1 MKKVRYEEKHIQD
14 VVSYELTLR
23 NEIANMNK
31 VYLKEH
37 LKKYPLMDIQD
48 IIKLHLQ
55 AILGPA
61 HLLPSKERIKENFI
75 KEYNEIKDLDY
86 HYDLLE
92 DVSETYT
99 RVYLK
104 PYYELMGSFDK
115 LVDVFYY
122 SIDKDL
128 DIEGYKKVIKGL
140 MNEENKEFISR
151 YLESDSVL
159 ISHSKKYKDNYH
171 PHYIVV
177 KSMYIGLALK

>member
-1 MKKVRYEEKHIQD
+1 MVYLEKH
-14 VVSYELTLR
+14 
-23 NEIANMNK
+23 
-31 VYLKEH
+31 KE
-37 LKKYPLMDIQD
+37 KYPLMQIED

-55 AILGPA
+55 GILGPA
-61 HLLPSKERIKENFI
+61 HLLPSKDKIKENFI

-92 DVSETYT
+92 DVSEVYT

-104 PYYELMGSFDK
+104 PYFELMGSFDK

-122 SIDKDL
+122 SIDKNL
-128 DIEGYKKVIKGL
+128 DIEGYKEIIKTL
-140 MNEENKEFISR
+140 INEENKDFISR
-151 YLESDSVL
+151 YLDNDSVL
-159 ISHSKKYKDNYH
+159 ISHSQKYKENYH

>member
-1 MKKVRYEEKHIQD
+1 MVYLEKH
-14 VVSYELTLR
+14 
-23 NEIANMNK
+23 
-31 VYLKEH
+31 KE
-37 LKKYPLMDIQD
+37 KYPLMQIED

-55 AILGPA
+55 GILGPA
-61 HLLPSKERIKENFI
+61 HLLPSKDKIKENFI

-86 HYDLLE
+86 QYELLE

-122 SIDKDL
+122 SIDKNL
-128 DIEGYKKVIKGL
+128 DIEGYKEVIKSL
-140 MNEENKEFISR
+140 VNNENVAYINK
-151 YLESDSVL
+151 YLESESVL
-159 ISHSKKYKDNYH
+159 ISHSKIYKENYH

>member
-115 LVDVFYY
+115 LVDVF
-122 SIDKDL
+122 
-128 DIEGYKKVIKGL
+128 
-140 MNEENKEFISR
+140 
-151 YLESDSVL
+151 
-159 ISHSKKYKDNYH
+159 
-171 PHYIVV
+171 
-177 KSMYIGLALK
+177 

>member
-1 MKKVRYEEKHIQD
+1 
-14 VVSYELTLR
+14 
-23 NEIANMNK
+23 MNK

-37 LKKYPLMDIQD
+37 LKKYPLMGIED

-61 HLLPSKERIKENFI
+61 HLLPSKDKIKENFI
-75 KEYNEIKDLDY
+75 KEYNEIKDLNY
-86 HYDLLE
+86 HYELLE

-104 PYYELMGSFDK
+104 PYFELMGSFDK
-115 LVDVFYY
+115 LVDVFFY
-122 SIDKDL
+122 SIDKNL
-128 DIEGYKKVIKGL
+128 YIKGYKEVIKSL
-140 MNEENKEFISR
+140 INEENKEFISR

-159 ISHSKKYKDNYH
+159 ISHSLKYKENYH

-177 KSMYIGLALK
+177 KSIYVGLALK

>member
-1 MKKVRYEEKHIQD
+1 MVYLEKH
-14 VVSYELTLR
+14 
-23 NEIANMNK
+23 
-31 VYLKEH
+31 KE
-37 LKKYPLMDIQD
+37 KYPLMQIED

-55 AILGPA
+55 GILGPA
-61 HLLPSKERIKENFI
+61 HLLPSKDKIKENFI

-86 HYDLLE
+86 QYELLE

-122 SIDKDL
+122 SIDKNL
-128 DIEGYKKVIKGL
+128 DIEGYKEVIKSL
-140 MNEENKEFISR
+140 VNNENVAYINK
-151 YLESDSVL
+151 YLESESVL
-159 ISHSKKYKDNYH
+159 ISHSKIYKKNYH

>member
-1 MKKVRYEEKHIQD
+1 M
-14 VVSYELTLR
+14 
-23 NEIANMNK
+23 
-31 VYLKEH
+31 VYLDKH

-55 AILGPA
+55 GILGPA
-61 HLLPSKERIKENFI
+61 HLLPSKDKIKENFI
-75 KEYNEIKDLDY
+75 NEYNEIKDIDY
-86 HYDLLE
+86 PYDLLE
-92 DVSETYT
+92 EVSENYT

-122 SIDKDL
+122 SIDKNL
-128 DIEGYKKVIKGL
+128 DIEGYKKAIKSL
-140 MNEENKEFISR
+140 INEDNKEFISR
-151 YLESDSVL
+151 YLENDSLL
-159 ISHSKKYKDNYH
+159 ISHSKKYKENYH

>member
-1 MKKVRYEEKHIQD
+1 
-14 VVSYELTLR
+14 
-23 NEIANMNK
+23 MNK

-37 LKKYPLMDIQD
+37 LKKYPLMGIED

-55 AILGPA
+55 GILGPA
-61 HLLPSKERIKENFI
+61 HLLPSKDKIKENFI

-86 HYDLLE
+86 HYELLE

-122 SIDKDL
+122 SIDKNL
-128 DIEGYKKVIKGL
+128 DIEGYKEVIKSL
-140 MNEENKEFISR
+140 VNNENVAYINK
-151 YLESDSVL
+151 YLESESVL
-159 ISHSKKYKDNYH
+159 ISHSKIYKENYH

>member
-1 MKKVRYEEKHIQD
+1 
-14 VVSYELTLR
+14 
-23 NEIANMNK
+23 MNK

-48 IIKLHLQ
+48 IIMLHLQ
-55 AILGPA
+55 GILGPA
-61 HLLPSKERIKENFI
+61 HLLPSKDRIKENFI
-75 KEYNEIKDLDY
+75 NEYNEIKELNY
-86 HYDLLE
+86 SYELLE

-104 PYYELMGSFDK
+104 PYFELMGSFDK

-122 SIDKDL
+122 SIDKNL
-128 DIEGYKKVIKGL
+128 DIEGYKKVIESL
-140 MNEENKEFISR
+140 INEDNKEFISR
-151 YLESDSVL
+151 YLDSNNVL
-159 ISHSKKYKDNYH
+159 ISHSKRYKENYH

>member
-1 MKKVRYEEKHIQD
+1 ME
-14 VVSYELTLR
+14 
-23 NEIANMNK
+23 K

-55 AILGPA
+55 GILGSA
-61 HLLPSKERIKENFI
+61 HLLPSKDRIKQNFI
-75 KEYNEIKDLDY
+75 NEYNEIKDLDY

-92 DVSETYT
+92 EVSDTYT

-104 PYYELMGSFDK
+104 PYFELMGSFDK

-122 SIDKDL
+122 SIDKNL
-128 DIEGYKKVIKGL
+128 DVVGYKKVIESL
-140 MNEENKEFISR
+140 INEENKEFISR
-151 YLESDSVL
+151 YLESDNVL
-159 ISHSKKYKDNYH
+159 ISHSKIYKENYY

>member
-1 MKKVRYEEKHIQD
+1 MVIKMVYLEKH
-14 VVSYELTLR
+14 
-23 NEIANMNK
+23 
-31 VYLKEH
+31 KE
-37 LKKYPLMDIQD
+37 KYPLMQIED

-55 AILGPA
+55 GILGPA
-61 HLLPSKERIKENFI
+61 HLLPSKDKIKENFI

-104 PYYELMGSFDK
+104 PYFELMGSFDK

-122 SIDKDL
+122 SIDKNLNID
-128 DIEGYKKVIKGL
+128 GYKEIIRTL
-140 MNEENKEFISR
+140 INEENKEFINR
-151 YLESDSVL
+151 YLECDNVL
-159 ISHSKKYKDNYH
+159 ISHSKIYKENYH

>member
-1 MKKVRYEEKHIQD
+1 M
-14 VVSYELTLR
+14 
-23 NEIANMNK
+23 
-31 VYLKEH
+31 VYLDYHK
-37 LKKYPLMDIQD
+37 KKYPLMDIQD

-61 HLLPSKERIKENFI
+61 HLLPSKDKIKENFI

-104 PYYELMGSFDK
+104 PYFELMGSFDK

-122 SIDKDL
+122 SIDKNLNID
-128 DIEGYKKVIKGL
+128 GYKEIIRTL
-140 MNEENKEFISR
+140 INEENKEFINR
-151 YLESDSVL
+151 YLECDNVL
-159 ISHSKKYKDNYH
+159 ISHSKIYKENHH